1 MKLSTYTPQVNRN
14 TVNARVQAAGSM
26 QSYGADQSGTLGLSR
41 TLGGLVDL
49 SQRIMI
55 DDDKRNLLEAM
66 DAYNKGRYDILYGDN
81 GLMKTSLEG
90 AAGIGE
96 KYAEQERKL
105 REDVLKNVSFNTR
118 QYGLAFEDMA
128 NKSAQQGFQLVNGHQ
143 YQQGEKVKDVRLGN
157 NLTEQLNFAQANYN
171 NADIVA
177 GTAQMSALLIA
188 ARYEGYGDEF
198 IKAQTRKSLGAMGG
212 TLINTAIAG
221 NNYERAAGLMNE
233 FNEVLS
239 PEQRNA
245 FTKAIEQ
252 KRRTQVENSLAQSI
266 YNQFGDDLGAAYDHI
281 QNLGAGDMMSFDQL
295 FDSMTQQESGGNT
308 NAVNARTGAY
318 GSLQI
323 MPDNWASWS
332 KEALGYVGDMKDP
345 ETYSK
350 VARHKLQ
357 QYYNAYGAEGAMVA
371 WYAGPENGRR
381 WATGE
386 ATAIDGN
393 GKEYSWDARQGNGD
407 EPSIREYVEQVGGR
421 VGLGYEDKETLFNEY
436 KQIAAT
442 QKQIQTARENAGM
455 QEAYKKFV
463 DMRNNGQTYA
473 EAMAQVE
480 ALGGSN
486 PDAIKKLQK
495 MVKLAYGGSSDYNG
509 LGSERID
516 AAEALLGSGEF
527 RTVDDYLSYLEMSG
541 ASQKQLAEG
550 AKTFNEFMNSEGQFK
565 FDWGDIKEN
574 VVGSIKDKKAKEL
587 SWAGAQQYGKWWIS
601 DYIIKNKRQPTTYEV
616 INACKEALN
625 KNYVGNTDDGLFGGS
640 VDISD
645 AELALAGIKRVDTYS
660 DPNTLHVVFADG
672 RRMAMTAEEL
682 QNLVQVNG

>member
-1 MKLSTYTPQVNRN
+1 MKLTTNTPQVNRN
-14 TVNARVQAAGSM
+14 TINARVQAAGSM

-66 DAYNKGRYDILYGDN
+66 GAYNKGRYNILYGDN

-157 NLTEQLNFAQANYN
+157 NLTEQLNFAQENYN

-198 IKAQTRKSLGAMGG
+198 IQAQTRKSLGSMGG

-233 FNEVLS
+233 FNEVLT

-245 FTKAIEQ
+245 FSKAIEQ
-252 KRRTQVENSLAQSI
+252 KRRSQVENSLAQSLWDR
-266 YNQFGDDLGAAYDHI
+266 FGDDIGAAYDYI
-281 QNLGAGDMMSFDQL
+281 QNAGAGNMMSFDQL

-308 NAVNARTGAY
+308 GAVNARTGAY

-332 KEALGYVGDMKDP
+332 REALGYVGDMKDP

-381 WATGE
+381 WAAGE
-386 ATAIDGN
+386 ATAIDADGN
-393 GKEYSWDARQGNGD
+393 EYSWDARQGNGV
-407 EPSIREYVEQVGGR
+407 EPSIREYVQQVSGR
-421 VGLGYEDKETLFNEY
+421 IGLGYEDKETLFNEY
-436 KQIAAT
+436 RQIAAT
-442 QKQIQTARENAGM
+442 QKQIATARENAAM
-455 QEAYKKFV
+455 QEAYKMFA
-463 DMRNNGQTYA
+463 DMRSNGQPYSA
-473 EAMAQVE
+473 AMAQVQ

-486 PDAIKKLQK
+486 PDAITKLQK
-495 MVKLAYGGSSDYNG
+495 MVKLAYGGSESYSG
-509 LGSERID
+509 LSSEYID
-516 AAEALLGSGEF
+516 AAEQLLGSGQF
-527 RTVDDYLSYLEMSG
+527 KTVDDYMDYLALSG
-541 ASQKQLAEG
+541 ASQKQLADG
-550 AKTFNEFMNSEGQFK
+550 AKTFKEFENSEGQFK

-574 VVGSIKDKKAKEL
+574 VVGKINDKKAKEL
-587 SWAGAQQYGKWWIS
+587 AWAGAQQYGKWWIA
-601 DYIIKNKRQPTTYEV
+601 DFKIKNKRAPNDYEV
-616 INACKEALN
+616 INACREALN
-625 KNYVGNTDDGLFGGS
+625 KNYIGSYDSGVFETD
-640 VDISD
+640 VEISD
-645 AELALAGIKRVDTYS
+645 AELALAGIRRIDTYS
-660 DPNTLHVVFADG
+660 DPNTFHVVFADG
-672 RRMAMTAEEL
+672 RRMAMNAKEL
-682 QNLVQVNG
+682 QDLVHVNG

>member
-1 MKLSTYTPQVNRN
+1 MKLTTNTPQVNRN
-14 TVNARVQAAGSM
+14 TINARVQAAGSM

-66 DAYNKGRYDILYGDN
+66 DAYNKGRYNILYGDN

-188 ARYEGYGDEF
+188 ARYEGFGDEF

-295 FDSMTQQESGGNT
+295 FDSMTQQESGGNA

-323 MPDNWASWS
+323 MPENWASWS

-381 WATGE
+381 WVEGVPMAIGE
-386 ATAIDGN
+386 G
-393 GKEYSWDARQGNGD
+393 GEYSWDARQGNGD
-407 EPSIREYVEQVGGR
+407 EPSIREYVQQVSSR
-421 VGLGYEDKETLFNEY
+421 VGLGYEDKEMLFNEY
-436 KQIAAT
+436 RQIVAT
-442 QKQIQTARENAGM
+442 QKQIATARENAAM
-455 QEAYKKFV
+455 QEAYKMFA
-463 DMRNNGQTYA
+463 DMRSNGQPYSA
-473 EAMAQVE
+473 AMAQVQ

-495 MVKLAYGGSSDYNG
+495 MVKLAYGGSESYSG
-509 LGSERID
+509 LSSEYID
-516 AAEALLGSGEF
+516 AAEQLLGSGQF
-527 RTVDDYLSYLEMSG
+527 KTVDDYMDYLALSG
-541 ASQKQLAEG
+541 ASQKQLADG
-550 AKTFNEFMNSEGQFK
+550 AKTFKEFENSEGQFK

-574 VVGSIKDKKAKEL
+574 VVGKIDDEKAKEL
-587 SWAGAQQYGKWWIS
+587 AWAGAQQYGKWWIA
-601 DYIIKNKRQPTTYEV
+601 DFIIKNKRTPNNYEV
-616 INACKEALN
+616 INACREALN
-625 KNYVGNTDDGLFGGS
+625 KNYIGSYDSGVFGTD
-640 VDISD
+640 VEISD
-645 AELALAGIKRVDTYS
+645 AELALAGIRRIDTYS
-660 DPNTLHVVFADG
+660 DPNTFHVVFADG
-672 RRMAMTAEEL
+672 RRMAMNAKEL
-682 QNLVQVNG
+682 QDLVHVNG

>member
-1 MKLSTYTPQVNRN
+1 MKLTTNTPQVNRN
-14 TVNARVQAAGSM
+14 TINARVQAAGSL
-26 QSYGADQSGTLGLSR
+26 QAYGADQSGAMGTSR
-41 TLGGLVDL
+41 LLGGLADM

-66 DAYNKGRYDILYGDN
+66 DAYNKGRYNILYGDN

-252 KRRTQVENSLAQSI
+252 KRRTQVENSLAQSV

-323 MPDNWASWS
+323 DPANWASWS
-332 KEALGYVGDMKDP
+332 REALGYVGDMKDP
-345 ETYSK
+345 ETYTK

-381 WATGE
+381 WVEGVPMAIGE
-386 ATAIDGN
+386 G
-393 GKEYSWDARQGNGD
+393 GEYSWDARQGNGD
-407 EPSIREYVEQVGGR
+407 EPSIREYVQQVSGR
-421 VGLGYEDKETLFNEY
+421 VGLGYEDKEALFNEY
-436 KQIAAT
+436 RQIAAT
-442 QKQIQTARENAGM
+442 QKQIATARENAAM
-455 QEAYKKFV
+455 QEAYKMFA
-463 DMRNNGQTYA
+463 DMRSNGQPYSA
-473 EAMAQVE
+473 AMAQVQ

-486 PDAIKKLQK
+486 PDAITKLQK
-495 MVKLAYGGSSDYNG
+495 MVKLAYGGSESYSG
-509 LGSERID
+509 LSSEYID
-516 AAEALLGSGEF
+516 AAEQLLGSGQF
-527 RTVDDYLSYLEMSG
+527 KTVDDYMDYLALSG
-541 ASQKQLAEG
+541 ASQKQLADG
-550 AKTFNEFMNSEGQFK
+550 AKTFKEFENSEGQFK

-574 VVGSIKDKKAKEL
+574 VVGKINDKKAKEL
-587 SWAGAQQYGKWWIS
+587 GI
-601 DYIIKNKRQPTTYEV
+601 PV
-616 INACKEALN
+616 I
-625 KNYVGNTDDGLFGGS
+625 T
-640 VDISD
+640 
-645 AELALAGIKRVDTYS
+645 
-660 DPNTLHVVFADG
+660 
-672 RRMAMTAEEL
+672 EEEFL
-682 QNLVQVNG
+682 QCWKLER

>member
-1 MKLSTYTPQVNRN
+1 MKLKTNTPQVNRN
-14 TVNARVQAAGSM
+14 TINARVQAAGSM

-66 DAYNKGRYDILYGDN
+66 DAYNKGRYNILYGDN

-323 MPDNWASWS
+323 DPANWASWS
-332 KEALGYVGDMKDP
+332 REALGYVGDMKDP

-381 WATGE
+381 WVEGVPMAIGE
-386 ATAIDGN
+386 G
-393 GKEYSWDARQGNGD
+393 GEYSWDARQGNGD
-407 EPSIREYVEQVGGR
+407 EPSIREYVQQVSGR
-421 VGLGYEDKETLFNEY
+421 VSLGYEDKEALFNEY
-436 KQIAAT
+436 RQIAAT
-442 QKQIQTARENAGM
+442 QKQIATARENAAM
-455 QEAYKKFV
+455 QEAYKMFA
-463 DMRNNGQTYA
+463 DMRSNGQPYSA
-473 EAMAQVE
+473 AMAQVQ

-486 PDAIKKLQK
+486 PDTITKLQK
-495 MVKLAYGGSSDYNG
+495 MVKLAYGGSESYSG
-509 LGSERID
+509 LSSEYID
-516 AAEALLGSGEF
+516 AAEQLLGRGEF
-527 RTVDDYLSYLEMSG
+527 NTLDKYQDYLALSG
-541 ASQKQLAEG
+541 ASQEQIDAA
-550 AKTFNEFMNSEGQFK
+550 AKTFKEFENREGRFK
-565 FDWGDIKEN
+565 FDWGDIENN
-574 VVGSIKDKKAKEL
+574 VVGGIKDEKAKEL
-587 SWAGAQQYGKWWIS
+587 AWAGVRQYGKWWIA
-601 DYIIKNKRQPTTYEV
+601 DFTIKNKRTPNNYEV
-616 INACKEALN
+616 INACREALN
-625 KNYVGNTDDGLFGGS
+625 KNYIGSYDSGAFETD
-640 VDISD
+640 VEISD
-645 AELALAGIKRVDTYS
+645 AELALAGIRRIDTYS
-660 DPNTLHVVFADG
+660 DPNTFHVVFADG
-672 RRMAMTAEEL
+672 RRIAMNAKEL
-682 QNLVQVNG
+682 QDLVHVNG

>member
-1 MKLSTYTPQVNRN
+1 MKLTTNTPQVNRN
-14 TVNARVQAAGSM
+14 TINARVQAAGSM

-66 DAYNKGRYDILYGDN
+66 DAYNKGRYNILYGDN

-323 MPDNWASWS
+323 DPANWASWS
-332 KEALGYVGDMKDP
+332 REALGYVGDMKDP

-381 WATGE
+381 WVEGVPMAIGE
-386 ATAIDGN
+386 G
-393 GKEYSWDARQGNGD
+393 GEYSWDARQGNGD
-407 EPSIREYVEQVGGR
+407 EPSIREYVQQVSGR
-421 VGLGYEDKETLFNEY
+421 VGLGYEDKEALFNEY
-436 KQIAAT
+436 RQIAAT
-442 QKQIQTARENAGM
+442 QKQIATARENAAM
-455 QEAYKKFV
+455 QEAYKMFA
-463 DMRNNGQTYA
+463 DMRSNGQPYSA
-473 EAMAQVE
+473 AMAQVQ

-486 PDAIKKLQK
+486 PDAITKLQK
-495 MVKLAYGGSSDYNG
+495 MVKLAYGGSESYSG
-509 LGSERID
+509 LSSEYID
-516 AAEALLGSGEF
+516 AAEQLLGSGQF
-527 RTVDDYLSYLEMSG
+527 KTVDDYMDYLALSG
-541 ASQKQLAEG
+541 ASQKQLADG
-550 AKTFNEFMNSEGQFK
+550 AKTFKEFENSEGQFK

-574 VVGSIKDKKAKEL
+574 VVGKINDKKAKEL
-587 SWAGAQQYGKWWIS
+587 AWAGAQQYGKWWIA
-601 DYIIKNKRQPTTYEV
+601 DFTMKNKRVPNNYEV
-616 INACKEALN
+616 INACREALN
-625 KNYVGNTDDGLFGGS
+625 KNYIGSYDSGVFETD
-640 VDISD
+640 VEISD
-645 AELALAGIKRVDTYS
+645 AELALAGIRRIDTYS
-660 DPNTLHVVFADG
+660 DPNTFHVVFADG
-672 RRMAMTAEEL
+672 RRMAMNAKEL
-682 QNLVQVNG
+682 QDLVHVNG